1 LKRLGPRMEAAT
13 AAPGSMGRLPLGI
26 IQSQADK

>member
-1 LKRLGPRMEAAT
+1 MEAAT